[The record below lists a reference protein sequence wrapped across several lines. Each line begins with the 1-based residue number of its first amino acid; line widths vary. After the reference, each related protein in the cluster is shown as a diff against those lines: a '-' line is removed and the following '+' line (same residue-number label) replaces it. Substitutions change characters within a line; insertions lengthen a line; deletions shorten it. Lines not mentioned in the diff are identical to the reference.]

1 MERRKGESA
10 RDYLE
15 RIPSFAKKKSTRPE
29 VRAFLGLMGNPDR
42 KFRIF
47 HVAGTNGKGSV
58 CAFLTAALLEAEKTC
73 GTLTSPHLSD
83 IRERFLINGRM
94 VPEEAFLAAFEAVYG
109 YVSKWEAAGHAH
121 PTYFEFLFYMGLFLF
136 SEAETE
142 FLVLETGMGGRY
154 DVTNVIE
161 EPLVSVITSVSIDHT
176 AFLGTTVPEIA
187 AHKAGIIKSGRP
199 VVYDTVSEEA
209 AQVIAAEAERL
220 LSSAYPVEDVPFS
233 CVDGKIGISCS
244 YLGREET
251 FVLPFAAPYQAKNG
265 ALAVKALE
273 VSGLHIPADVLRAGL
288 LKAKWPAR
296 MEEVRPGIFLDGAH
310 NGDGMRA
317 FLDAACLIKEM
328 RKPERTLFLFAVSAD
343 KDFETMLSEA
353 GRRLSPSVCFLA
365 RMESHRALSLS
376 ALLETAERLWGKK
389 VLVRGFETTKEALS
403 ALFSLKQPGD
413 LAFIAGSLYL
423 AGEIKKETEHD

>member
-10 RDYLE
+10 REYLE

-73 GTLTSPHLSD
+73 GTFTSPHLSD

-220 LSSAYPVEDVPFS
+220 LSPAYPVEDVPFS

-244 YLGREET
+244 
-251 FVLPFAAPYQAKNG
+251 
-265 ALAVKALE
+265 
-273 VSGLHIPADVLRAGL
+273 
-288 LKAKWPAR
+288 
-296 MEEVRPGIFLDGAH
+296 
-310 NGDGMRA
+310 
-317 FLDAACLIKEM
+317 
-328 RKPERTLFLFAVSAD
+328 
-343 KDFETMLSEA
+343 
-353 GRRLSPSVCFLA
+353 
-365 RMESHRALSLS
+365 
-376 ALLETAERLWGKK
+376 
-389 VLVRGFETTKEALS
+389 
-403 ALFSLKQPGD
+403 
-413 LAFIAGSLYL
+413 
-423 AGEIKKETEHD
+423 